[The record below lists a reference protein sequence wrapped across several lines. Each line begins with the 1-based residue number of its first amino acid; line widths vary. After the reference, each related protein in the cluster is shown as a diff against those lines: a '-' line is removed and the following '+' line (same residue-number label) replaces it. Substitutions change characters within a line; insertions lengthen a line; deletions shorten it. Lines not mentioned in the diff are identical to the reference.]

1 MLCWCNQMNVSLILN
16 RSECTMAAADPQF
29 KYVYNENGLLFQ
41 GECEGV
47 RLAALA
53 LIMLTEDDV

>member
-29 KYVYNENGLLFQ
+29 KYVLKMVCSFKANVKECGL
-41 GECEGV
+41 
-47 RLAALA
+47 RLL
-53 LIMLTEDDV
+53 L